1 MSDTTIAR
9 NRGGLVS
16 LTITS
21 AAHMLNDMYSNFL
34 PQLLP
39 FLLVVMPGF
48 TATQAAILVASFN
61 ISSSLFQPIFGF
73 FVDAKGRTWLI
84 YLGTLWMSFFLSL
97 TGVAGSFPLMALLAA
112 TAGLGTSA
120 FHPPASSLVNGLSV
134 HRKAVYQSLFVS
146 AGNLGFALA
155 PLLLVPLFQAGGL
168 TASTLLWIPGVVAAA
183 LLFFFLPKIK
193 ATPQVY
199 TWKEV
204 ANSIFHARRDL
215 AVVLGV
221 IALRSASY
229 TGLLTLLPLFF
240 HAHGVSQ
247 IDSGRLTG
255 LMLLTG
261 AVGGLIGGWLS
272 DRWGRKPVIVGS
284 LIAASLLF
292 WGFLLTS
299 GATSV
304 VLLGLAGAALLAN
317 FSVTIVAAQET
328 LPHHKAMATGLSMG
342 FANGIGALAVVGI
355 GGLADH
361 FGLFSAVGLAVSL
374 PLLAGIL
381 SLIMRNT
388 VSDRQKRAQQRPET
402 NQR

>member
-39 FLLVVMPGF
+39 FLLVLMPGF

-84 YLGTLWMSFFLSL
+84 YLGTLWMSLFLSF
-97 TGVAGSFPLMALLAA
+97 TGVAGSFPLMVLLAA

-120 FHPPASSLVNGLSV
+120 FHPPASALVNGLSV

-168 TASTLLWIPGVVAAA
+168 AASTLLWIPGVAAAA

-221 IALRSASY
+221 IALRSAAY

-261 AVGGLIGGWLS
+261 AVGGLLGGWLS
-272 DRWGRKPVIVGS
+272 DHWGRKPVIVGS
-284 LIAASLLF
+284 LVAASLLF
-292 WGFLLTS
+292 WEFLLTS
-299 GATSV
+299 GWLSV

-374 PLLAGIL
+374 PLLAGLL
-381 SLIMRNT
+381 SLRMRHAT
-388 VSDRQKRAQQRPET
+388 SDRQKRAQQPPET
-402 NQR
+402 EQR